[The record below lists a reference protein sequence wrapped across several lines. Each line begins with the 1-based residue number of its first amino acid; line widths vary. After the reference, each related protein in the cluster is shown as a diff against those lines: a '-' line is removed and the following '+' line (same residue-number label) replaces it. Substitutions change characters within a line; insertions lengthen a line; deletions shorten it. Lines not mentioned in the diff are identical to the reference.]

1 MIQKNWILKREDN
14 CISVISTKR
23 TTTQKDHRAI
33 TERKIPMN
41 ATEQICI
48 SEVGEKTRVSG
59 TTPNLVNT
67 LVKIIKWLSYLG
79 IGKINDS
86 CLESRQNMHHNIT
99 IKRIGL

>member
-1 MIQKNWILKREDN
+1 MIQKNGVLKREDN

-33 TERKIPMN
+33 MGKKIPMN

-48 SEVGEKTRVSG
+48 FEVGEKTRVSG

-67 LVKIIKWLSYLG
+67 LVKIIKWLSHLG
-79 IGKINDS
+79 SVKIDDAL
-86 CLESRQNMHHNIT
+86 LESRQKSHHNPT
-99 IKRIGL
+99 IKGIGL